1 MYDDRCAI
9 LSSRRDCIHRG
20 KMISSRSVASLDMK
34 TNCKHVLRYN
44 GCTRWGSNCRKHHE
58 TCINTFVNVEIF
70 RRHLSE
76 KDISVPEFLAQ
87 GSRSIWSNDI
97 SGKNILWEVNG
108 KNRLI
113 DYWILQISVS
123 VAVCGTGY
131 DIKISFFTNH
141 PITYRVCNIIIKFS
155 FFYMKLVKYCL
166 LNNFANSYQ
175 EQSCTPIIF

>member
-1 MYDDRCAI
+1 
-9 LSSRRDCIHRG
+9 
-20 KMISSRSVASLDMK
+20 MISSRSVASLDMK

-58 TCINTFVNVEIF
+58 TRINTFVNVEIF

-108 KNRLI
+108 KNRL

-131 DIKISFFTNH
+131 NIKISFFTNH
-141 PITYRVCNIIIKFS
+141 PITYRVCDIIIKFS
-155 FFYMKLVKYCL
+155 FFLYEIGEILSTEQLCQFLPRTKLHSDYFLNLQGIDKLINL
-166 LNNFANSYQ
+166 L
-175 EQSCTPIIF
+175 